1 MGGWSKRR
9 EERRWEEGQMWRRSE
24 VRRSACSL
32 HPLLVF
38 TVQSLSYP
46 RETTIFF
53 LFLFLFFH
61 CDRLSNFRTLKKVE
75 AAPFP
80 VFPQAQTEILQIL
93 GLFLHL
99 DQHHLPSLVFF
110 AHCCLSFFQFF
121 NVNVQAAVHLKQCSV
136 WFLQLGGFGLHYLC
150 FLHHYIEI
158 CLQLPD
164 FFLTHLLFFIRSLL
178 SSSSGFTFSSHLQD
192 FLRSFSL
199 CTSSCLTSNSRI
211 KFFLRSLNFSSSS
224 WFSFLR
230 AAIVA
235 VMLLS

>member
-1 MGGWSKRR
+1 MGGSSKRR

-32 HPLLVF
+32 HPVLVV

-46 RETTIFF
+46 GEKTLHFLLLLFIFF
-53 LFLFLFFH
+53 H
-61 CDRLSNFRTLKKVE
+61 RDRLSNFRTLKKVE

-93 GLFLHL
+93 GLSLHL

-110 AHCCLSFFQFF
+110 AHCRLSFCQFF

-136 WFLQLGGFGLHYLC
+136 WFLQPGGFGLHYLC
-150 FLHHYIEI
+150 FLHHYIQI

-164 FFLTHLLFFIRSLL
+164 FFLTHLLFLIQFIIVLL
-178 SSSSGFTFSSHLQD
+178 QRLHLLLPSAGFPQEFLSVHLQ
-192 FLRSFSL
+192 
-199 CTSSCLTSNSRI
+199 
-211 KFFLRSLNFSSSS
+211 
-224 WFSFLR
+224 
-230 AAIVA
+230 
-235 VMLLS
+235 LSHF